1 MEPVNSSQG
10 ANGTP
15 VQTSSIKDG
24 IIDLMKLSTQH
35 EIKNSEIILAIIEIC
50 TFNKKYN
57 YDCSNNTK
65 AFWDRVVEEGILK
78 KIFKNFKGE
87 TLRKYWKIIRNAG
100 NNEKFVEAV
109 RKNEKFINNPV
120 FKLLP
125 LVNAIAYYIQTDEKN
140 FEDFFTEFNAKTKK
154 SITPKVDKEEKKE
167 KEKEK
172 EKYPINLLGN
182 KRQEPDNDN
191 NIINNEIENQMNIET
206 NNENE
211 NGINNI
217 NIKDKTLALKE
228 PSFAKSQECDKDEKM
243 VEFDETVNQLMKISK
258 LSREE
263 VLVALYGTSFNVK
276 NAYLYMMDNE
286 KYEKYFF
293 LGTDDY
299 VIKNLR
305 DKGYFVDLKNIKG
318 EELIKEREKF
328 LGIK

>member
-1 MEPVNSSQG
+1 MEQANSSQS
-10 ANGTP
+10 AKDTP
-15 VQTSSIKDG
+15 AQNSSIKDG

-35 EIKNSEIILAIIEIC
+35 EIKNSDIILAIIEIC

-120 FKLLP
+120 FKLMP

-154 SITPKVDKEEKKE
+154 SSVPKVDKVEKEEKKE
-167 KEKEK
+167 KC
-172 EKYPINLLGN
+172 PINLLGN
-182 KRQEPDNDN
+182 KRPEPDN
-191 NIINNEIENQMNIET
+191 
-206 NNENE
+206 NNENDE
-211 NGINNI
+211 IQIHIGQNINN
-217 NIKDKTLALKE
+217 KDNNLTLKD
-228 PSFAKSQECDKDEKM
+228 PNVAKSEQEPEKDQKM
-243 VEFDETVNQLMKISK
+243 IEFDETVNKMMTISK

-263 VLVALYGTSFNVK
+263 VLVALYGTSFNLK
-276 NAYLYMMDNE
+276 NAYLYMKDNE
-286 KYEKYFF
+286 KYDKYFF

-299 VIKNLR
+299 VIKNLS

-318 EELIKEREKF
+318 EELMKERQKF

>member
-1 MEPVNSSQG
+1 MEQANSSQS
-10 ANGTP
+10 AKDTP
-15 VQTSSIKDG
+15 AQNSSIKDG

-35 EIKNSEIILAIIEIC
+35 EIKNSDIILAIIEIC

-120 FKLLP
+120 FKLMP

-154 SITPKVDKEEKKE
+154 SSVPKVDKAEKEEKKE
-167 KEKEK
+167 KC
-172 EKYPINLLGN
+172 PINLLGN
-182 KRQEPDNDN
+182 KRPEPDN
-191 NIINNEIENQMNIET
+191 
-206 NNENE
+206 NNENDE
-211 NGINNI
+211 IQIHIGKNINN
-217 NIKDKTLALKE
+217 KDNNLTLKE
-228 PSFAKSQECDKDEKM
+228 PNVAKIEQEPEKDQKM
-243 VEFDETVNQLMKISK
+243 IEFDETVNKMMTISK

-263 VLVALYGTSFNVK
+263 VLVALYGTSFNLK
-276 NAYLYMMDNE
+276 NAYLYMKDNE
-286 KYEKYFF
+286 KYDKYFF

-299 VIKNLR
+299 VIKNLS
-305 DKGYFVDLKNIKG
+305 DKGYFIDLKNIKG
-318 EELIKEREKF
+318 EELMKERQKF

>member
-1 MEPVNSSQG
+1 MEQANSSQS
-10 ANGTP
+10 AKDIPAQN
-15 VQTSSIKDG
+15 SSIKDG

-35 EIKNSEIILAIIEIC
+35 EIKNSDIILAIIEIC

-120 FKLLP
+120 FKLMP

-154 SITPKVDKEEKKE
+154 SSVPKVDKAEKEEKKE
-167 KEKEK
+167 KC
-172 EKYPINLLGN
+172 PINLLGN
-182 KRQEPDNDN
+182 KRPEPDN
-191 NIINNEIENQMNIET
+191 
-206 NNENE
+206 NNENDE
-211 NGINNI
+211 IQIHIGQNINN
-217 NIKDKTLALKE
+217 KDNNLTLKE
-228 PSFAKSQECDKDEKM
+228 PNVAKIEQEPEKDQKM
-243 VEFDETVNQLMKISK
+243 IEFDETVNKMMTISK

-263 VLVALYGTSFNVK
+263 VLVALYGTSFNLK
-276 NAYLYMMDNE
+276 NAYLYMKDNE
-286 KYEKYFF
+286 KYDKYFF

-299 VIKNLR
+299 VIKNLS

-318 EELIKEREKF
+318 EELMKERQKF

>member
-1 MEPVNSSQG
+1 MEQANSSQS
-10 ANGTP
+10 AKDTP
-15 VQTSSIKDG
+15 AQNSSIKDG

-35 EIKNSEIILAIIEIC
+35 EIKNSDIILAIIEIC

-120 FKLLP
+120 FKLMP

-154 SITPKVDKEEKKE
+154 SSVPKVDKTEKEEKKE
-167 KEKEK
+167 KC
-172 EKYPINLLGN
+172 PINLLGN
-182 KRQEPDNDN
+182 KRPEPDN
-191 NIINNEIENQMNIET
+191 
-206 NNENE
+206 NNENDE
-211 NGINNI
+211 IQIHIGKNINN
-217 NIKDKTLALKE
+217 KDNNLTLKE
-228 PSFAKSQECDKDEKM
+228 PNVAKIEQEPEKDQKM
-243 VEFDETVNQLMKISK
+243 IEFDETVNKMMTISK

-263 VLVALYGTSFNVK
+263 VLVALYGTSFNLK
-276 NAYLYMMDNE
+276 NAYLYMKDNE
-286 KYEKYFF
+286 KYDKYFF

-299 VIKNLR
+299 VIKNLS

-318 EELIKEREKF
+318 EELMKERQKF

>member
-1 MEPVNSSQG
+1 MEQANSSQS
-10 ANGTP
+10 AKDTP
-15 VQTSSIKDG
+15 AQNSSIKDG

-35 EIKNSEIILAIIEIC
+35 EIKNSDIILAIIEIC

-120 FKLLP
+120 FKLMP

-154 SITPKVDKEEKKE
+154 SSVPKVDKAEKEEKKE
-167 KEKEK
+167 KC
-172 EKYPINLLGN
+172 PINLLGN
-182 KRQEPDNDN
+182 KRPEPDN
-191 NIINNEIENQMNIET
+191 
-206 NNENE
+206 NNENDE
-211 NGINNI
+211 IQIHIGKNINN
-217 NIKDKTLALKE
+217 KDNNLTLKE
-228 PSFAKSQECDKDEKM
+228 PNVAKSEQDPEKDQKM
-243 VEFDETVNQLMKISK
+243 IEFDETVNKMMTISK

-263 VLVALYGTSFNVK
+263 VLVALYGTSFNLK
-276 NAYLYMMDNE
+276 NAYLYMKDNE
-286 KYEKYFF
+286 KYDKYFF

-299 VIKNLR
+299 VIKNLS

-318 EELIKEREKF
+318 EELMKERQKF

>member
-1 MEPVNSSQG
+1 MEQANSSQS
-10 ANGTP
+10 AKDTP
-15 VQTSSIKDG
+15 AQNSSIKDG

-35 EIKNSEIILAIIEIC
+35 EIKNSDIILAIIEIC

-120 FKLLP
+120 FKIMP

-154 SITPKVDKEEKKE
+154 SSVPKVDKAEKEEKKE
-167 KEKEK
+167 KC
-172 EKYPINLLGN
+172 PINLLGN
-182 KRQEPDNDN
+182 KRPEPDN
-191 NIINNEIENQMNIET
+191 
-206 NNENE
+206 NNENDE
-211 NGINNI
+211 IQIHIGKNINN
-217 NIKDKTLALKE
+217 KDNNLTLKE
-228 PSFAKSQECDKDEKM
+228 PNVAKIEQEPEKDQKM
-243 VEFDETVNQLMKISK
+243 IEFDETVNKMMTISK

-263 VLVALYGTSFNVK
+263 VLVALYGTSFNLK
-276 NAYLYMMDNE
+276 NAYLYMKDNE
-286 KYEKYFF
+286 KYDKYFF

-299 VIKNLR
+299 VIKNLS

-318 EELIKEREKF
+318 EELMKERQKF

>member
-15 VQTSSIKDG
+15 AQPSSIKDG

-78 KIFKNFKGE
+78 KIFKSFKGE

-125 LVNAIAYYIQTDEKN
+125 LVNAIAYYIQTDETN
-140 FEDFFTEFNAKTKK
+140 FEDFFTEFNSKSKK
-154 SITPKVDKEEKKE
+154 STVPKVDKEEK
-167 KEKEK
+167 K

-182 KRQEPDNDN
+182 KRQEPDSN
-191 NIINNEIENQMNIET
+191 NNNNIET
-206 NNENE
+206 NNENDKD
-211 NGINNI
+211 NNNI
-217 NIKDKTLALKE
+217 KENPLALKE
-228 PSFAKSQECDKDEKM
+228 PAFAKSDQESDKDE
-243 VEFDETVNQLMKISK
+243 
-258 LSREE
+258 
-263 VLVALYGTSFNVK
+263 YGTSFNVK
-276 NAYLYMMDNE
+276 NAYLYLMDNE

-299 VIKNLR
+299 VIKNLK

-318 EELIKEREKF
+318 EELLKEREKF

>member
-1 MEPVNSSQG
+1 MEQANSSQS
-10 ANGTP
+10 AKDTP
-15 VQTSSIKDG
+15 AQNSSIKDG

-35 EIKNSEIILAIIEIC
+35 EIKNSDIILSIIEIC

-120 FKLLP
+120 FKLMP

-154 SITPKVDKEEKKE
+154 SSVPKVDKAEKEEKKE
-167 KEKEK
+167 KC
-172 EKYPINLLGN
+172 PINLLGN
-182 KRQEPDNDN
+182 KRPEPDN
-191 NIINNEIENQMNIET
+191 
-206 NNENE
+206 NNENDE
-211 NGINNI
+211 IQIHIGQNINN
-217 NIKDKTLALKE
+217 KDNNLTLKE
-228 PSFAKSQECDKDEKM
+228 PNVAKSEQEPEKDQKM
-243 VEFDETVNQLMKISK
+243 IEFDETVNKMMTISK

-263 VLVALYGTSFNVK
+263 VLVALYGTSFNLK
-276 NAYLYMMDNE
+276 NAYLYMKDNE
-286 KYEKYFF
+286 KYDKYFF

-299 VIKNLR
+299 VIKNLS

-318 EELIKEREKF
+318 EELMKERQKF

>member
-1 MEPVNSSQG
+1 MEQANSSQS
-10 ANGTP
+10 AKDTP
-15 VQTSSIKDG
+15 AQNSSIKDG

-35 EIKNSEIILAIIEIC
+35 EIKNSDIILAIIEIC

-120 FKLLP
+120 FKLMP

-154 SITPKVDKEEKKE
+154 SSVPKVDKAEKEEKKE
-167 KEKEK
+167 KC
-172 EKYPINLLGN
+172 PINLLGN
-182 KRQEPDNDN
+182 KRPEPDNNNVNDEIQIHIGKNINNKDN
-191 NIINNEIENQMNIET
+191 NLT
-206 NNENE
+206 
-211 NGINNI
+211 
-217 NIKDKTLALKE
+217 LKE
-228 PSFAKSQECDKDEKM
+228 PNVAKSEQEPEKDQKM
-243 VEFDETVNQLMKISK
+243 IEFDETVNKMMTISK

-263 VLVALYGTSFNVK
+263 VLVALYGTSFNLK
-276 NAYLYMMDNE
+276 NAYLYMKDNE
-286 KYEKYFF
+286 KYDKYFF

-299 VIKNLR
+299 VIKNLS

-318 EELIKEREKF
+318 EELMKERQKF